1 MITCLRRARQGKGPC
16 GAKGAGL
23 FFPVGVTGEAIPH
36 IAAAKAVCAGCEVQ
50 EACLAFALTTNQDYG
65 VWGGLDAEERRHE
78 RRRWRRQA
86 DGRPVAS

>member
-1 MITCLRRARQGKGPC
+1 MWGEGWRAYAACRGDDP
-16 GAKGAGL
+16 GL
-23 FFPVGVTGEAIPH
+23 FFPVGVTGEAIPL

-65 VWGGLDAEERRHE
+65 VWGGLDAEERRQE

-86 DGRPVAS
+86 HGRSVAS